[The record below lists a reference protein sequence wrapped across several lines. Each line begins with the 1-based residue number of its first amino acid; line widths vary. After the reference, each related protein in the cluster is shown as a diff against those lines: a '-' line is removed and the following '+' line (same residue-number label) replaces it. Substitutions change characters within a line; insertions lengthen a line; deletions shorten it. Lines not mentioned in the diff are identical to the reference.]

1 MLDVPVEAILGT
13 HGWGNPEK
21 EKIECHEK
29 IKFWNEIV
37 EEYYG
42 EGKLTQESYECLTA
56 FLKVPEIAG
65 ILEESRMEESECM
78 EVRQDLIE
86 AVLKQKQ
93 FFHDILKLPDHVIN
107 ILYKL
112 YGQDQEVY
120 VSYYMERFVL
130 YTILLYICEN
140 LGYELGEQLE
150 NQVKYKRYSK
160 YEGLFLGVHEPSPV
174 VDLSIGNIKRGKF
187 YKREPKDKNE
197 KLQYGYREDGNLI
210 SCVYDSISIHNKNIY
225 FIVYFSDY
233 IFYLEYCDHYGKEWK
248 DRWLTGIYI
257 LKLKNRNPEYL
268 ERMSCIRGDA
278 KHKKLTDLD
287 QEFYIFDKE
296 KLAQWW
302 LIQWNFPD
310 ENKCSGV
317 IIKDLYTAIYDEN
330 GCLSGYTVVPYIGK
344 RPRDGR
350 LEGINVKHQGNKTFE
365 LSEKEKLDTEK
376 DALRWKYPPTY
387 FS

>member
-1 MLDVPVEAILGT
+1 MDGETRKRRKLSAM
-13 HGWGNPEK
+13 K
-21 EKIECHEK
+21 K

-350 LEGINVKHQGNKTFE
+350 LEGINVKHQGNETFE

>member
-1 MLDVPVEAILGT
+1 MDGETRKRRKLSAM
-13 HGWGNPEK
+13 K
-21 EKIECHEK
+21 K

-210 SCVYDSISIHNKNIY
+210 SCVYDSISIHKKNIY

-302 LIQWNFPD
+302 WIQWNFPD
-310 ENKCSGV
+310 EYKCSGV
-317 IIKDLYTAIYDEN
+317 IIKELYTAIYDEN

-350 LEGINVKHQGNKTFE
+350 LEGINVKHQGNKTFKTFE

>member
-1 MLDVPVEAILGT
+1 M
-13 HGWGNPEK
+13 K
-21 EKIECHEK
+21 K

-302 LIQWNFPD
+302 WIQWNFPD
-310 ENKCSGV
+310 EYKCSGV
-317 IIKDLYTAIYDEN
+317 IIKELYTAIYDEN

-350 LEGINVKHQGNKTFE
+350 LEGINVKHQGNKTFKTFE

>member
-1 MLDVPVEAILGT
+1 MDGETRKRRKLSAM
-13 HGWGNPEK
+13 K
-21 EKIECHEK
+21 K

-174 VDLSIGNIKRGKF
+174 VDIIVGNIKRGKF

-350 LEGINVKHQGNKTFE
+350 LEGINVKHQGNKTFKTFE

>member
-1 MLDVPVEAILGT
+1 MDGETRKRRKLSAM
-13 HGWGNPEK
+13 K
-21 EKIECHEK
+21 K

-65 ILEESRMEESECM
+65 ILEESRIEESECM

-350 LEGINVKHQGNKTFE
+350 LEGINVKHQGNETFE

>member
-1 MLDVPVEAILGT
+1 MDGETRKRRKLSAM
-13 HGWGNPEK
+13 K
-21 EKIECHEK
+21 K

-330 GCLSGYTVVPYIGK
+330 GCLSGYTWVPYIGK

>member
-1 MLDVPVEAILGT
+1 MDGETRKRRKLSAM
-13 HGWGNPEK
+13 K
-21 EKIECHEK
+21 K

-56 FLKVPEIAG
+56 FLKVPEIAE

-350 LEGINVKHQGNKTFE
+350 LEGINVKHQGNKTFKTFE

>member
-1 MLDVPVEAILGT
+1 MDGETRKRRKLSAM
-13 HGWGNPEK
+13 K
-21 EKIECHEK
+21 K

>member
-1 MLDVPVEAILGT
+1 M
-13 HGWGNPEK
+13 K
-21 EKIECHEK
+21 K

-268 ERMSCIRGDA
+268 ERMSCIRGGA

-350 LEGINVKHQGNKTFE
+350 LEGINVKHQGNKTFKTFE

>member
-1 MLDVPVEAILGT
+1 MDGETRKRRKLSAM
-13 HGWGNPEK
+13 K
-21 EKIECHEK
+21 K

-65 ILEESRMEESECM
+65 ILEESRIEESECM

-330 GCLSGYTVVPYIGK
+330 GCLSGYTWVPYIGK

>member
-1 MLDVPVEAILGT
+1 MDGEIRKRRKLSAM
-13 HGWGNPEK
+13 K
-21 EKIECHEK
+21 K

-65 ILEESRMEESECM
+65 ILEESRIEESECM

-174 VDLSIGNIKRGKF
+174 IDLIGGNVKRGKF

-268 ERMSCIRGDA
+268 ERMSCIKGEA
-278 KHKKLTDLD
+278 KHKKLTRID
-287 QEFYIFDKE
+287 QQFYIFDKE

-302 LIQWNFPD
+302 WIRYNLPD
-310 ENKCSGV
+310 EYKCSGV
-317 IIKDLYTAIYDEN
+317 ITKDLYTAIYDEN
-330 GCLSGYTVVPYIGK
+330 GCLSGYTWVPYIGK

-350 LEGINVKHQGNKTFE
+350 LEGINVKHQGNETFE

>member
-1 MLDVPVEAILGT
+1 MDGETRKRRKLSAMKK
-13 HGWGNPEK
+13 N
-21 EKIECHEK
+21 
-29 IKFWNEIV
+29 KFWNEIV

-65 ILEESRMEESECM
+65 ILEESRIEESECM

-174 VDLSIGNIKRGKF
+174 IDLIGGNVKRGKF

-350 LEGINVKHQGNKTFE
+350 LEGINVKHQGNKTFKTFE

>member
-1 MLDVPVEAILGT
+1 MDGETRKRRKLSAM
-13 HGWGNPEK
+13 K
-21 EKIECHEK
+21 K

-350 LEGINVKHQGNKTFE
+350 LEGINVKHQGNKTFKTFE

>member
-1 MLDVPVEAILGT
+1 MDGETRKRRKLSAM
-13 HGWGNPEK
+13 K
-21 EKIECHEK
+21 K

-65 ILEESRMEESECM
+65 ILEESRIEESECM

-350 LEGINVKHQGNKTFE
+350 LEGINVKHQGNKTFKTFE

>member
-1 MLDVPVEAILGT
+1 MDGETRKRRKLSAM
-13 HGWGNPEK
+13 K
-21 EKIECHEK
+21 K

-65 ILEESRMEESECM
+65 ILEESRVEESECM

-93 FFHDILKLPDHVIN
+93 FFHDILRLPDHVIN

-174 VDLSIGNIKRGKF
+174 VDIIVGNIKRGKF

-257 LKLKNRNPEYL
+257 LKLENRNPEYL

-350 LEGINVKHQGNKTFE
+350 LEGINVKHQGNKTFKTFE